1 MVLETIDQMSVDA
14 FIDSSMKIK
23 KSSFSDQADFSKD
36 EIMFY
41 LTELMEQNKL
51 FVADDLVTKL

>member
-1 MVLETIDQMSVDA
+1 MVLEAEDQMSVDD
-14 FIDSSMKIK
+14 FIVSSMNIK
-23 KSSFSDQADFSKD
+23 KSSFADQADFSKD